1 MMNNEITVD
10 PKVIE
15 DGYRTTILY
24 QFISM
29 TCQPFQIIFSSSF
42 CIGPNLKDTVYQINL
57 EIKMIY
63 FWVKANKLSLNI
75 D

>member
-1 MMNNEITVD
+1 MMNNKITVD

-24 QFISM
+24 QFISI
-29 TCQPFQIIFSSSF
+29 TCQPFQIIFSCSF
-42 CIGPNLKDTVYQINL
+42 CIGPNLKDIVYQINQ

-63 FWVKANKLSLNI
+63 FWVKANKLYFHI